1 MSTLL
6 TRAPNGMGSP
16 AREGNRNR
24 SAAEPPDT
32 STRISQRSTPTRYGG
47 CPEAHRCIDEVERA
61 GLRELLCEML
71 VSSVWEDGHGHV
83 RTEGKNRDEDH
94 SSATRA

>member
-6 TRAPNGMGSP
+6 TRAPNGMRPP
-16 AREGNRNR
+16 AREGKRNP
-24 SAAEPPDT
+24 SATDSPDRWP
-32 STRISQRSTPTRYGG
+32 RISQRSTWTRFSG
-47 CPEAHRCIDEVERA
+47 CPEVRRCVDEAGRM

-83 RTEGKNRDEDH
+83 RTEGRNRDEDH

>member
-6 TRAPNGMGSP
+6 TRAPNGMRSP
-16 AREGNRNR
+16 AREGNRNL
-24 SAAEPPDT
+24 SAADPPDRW
-32 STRISQRSTPTRYGG
+32 TRISQRSTRTRYSG
-47 CPEAHRCIDEVERA
+47 CPEAHRCVAEVEKA

-83 RTEGKNRDEDH
+83 RTEGNQP
-94 SSATRA
+94 